1 MSRKFITILV
11 LLSLGLSSCEFN
23 KPAVTPLPANPP
35 ALPIITNTSTPT
47 ANDVSLSHFP
57 SKAKFQV
64 FILNPVR
71 VCLAGND
78 FSSGNVCYGE
88 KCSDCSCLWEDFDP
102 PAPMTGIP
110 PERINDPEYAGY
122 AYHTCLNITLSEQEV
137 AEIKE
142 DMQLVSEKVYKWSE
156 GALELEM
163 SFTELA
169 FDHTGFTAP
178 DFVFGPFEVDDE
190 LLNPYVGVDTD
201 FVYVVTGVYDREQQ
215 KNLAYWCGGSY
226 GEMSIHGASYSYIQF
241 NDICNSVLIGGEQ
254 VYEPLIHE
262 WYHNLDWALLRINK
276 VWDIYEGMAP
286 DWATW
291 ERKNWPACGSGGD
304 PKQWFPSIDYCEWDP
319 DWIDCTNTTS
329 AGMCPHAGEV
339 DGQMSWYEHVIREH
353 YPGAIQ
359 YIGNF
364 CRDGRQ
370 DFGETGVD
378 SGGACP

>member
-122 AYHTCLNITLSEQEV
+122 AYRTCLNITLTGQEV
-137 AEIKE
+137 ADIEE
-142 DMQLVSEKVYKWSE
+142 DMRLVAEKVFEWSE

-190 LLNPYVGVDTD
+190 LLNPYVG
-201 FVYVVTGVYDREQQ
+201 
-215 KNLAYWCGGSY
+215 GG
-226 GEMSIHGASYSYIQF
+226 H
-241 NDICNSVLIGGEQ
+241 
-254 VYEPLIHE
+254 
-262 WYHNLDWALLRINK
+262 
-276 VWDIYEGMAP
+276 
-286 DWATW
+286 
-291 ERKNWPACGSGGD
+291 
-304 PKQWFPSIDYCEWDP
+304 
-319 DWIDCTNTTS
+319 
-329 AGMCPHAGEV
+329 
-339 DGQMSWYEHVIREH
+339 
-353 YPGAIQ
+353 
-359 YIGNF
+359 
-364 CRDGRQ
+364 
-370 DFGETGVD
+370 
-378 SGGACP
+378 